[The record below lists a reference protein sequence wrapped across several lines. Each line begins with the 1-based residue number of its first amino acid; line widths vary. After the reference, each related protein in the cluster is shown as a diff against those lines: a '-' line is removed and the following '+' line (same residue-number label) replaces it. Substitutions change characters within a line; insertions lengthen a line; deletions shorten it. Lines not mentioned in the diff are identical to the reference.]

1 MKRIVM
7 AAALVALVGFGAQAA
22 VAGDDHHKHDY
33 SRRHGDY
40 QRYHRDHDRLQDQLE
55 RRAFEREMR
64 HREAHRHPMTPK
76 QHERLHERLERQEF
90 RDIMKHEK
98 FHQEAPKRYRSLY
111 HPHSSLHHHHPAP
124 HPTGGGIGIQ
134 GRNVSFWIG
143 L

>member
-1 MKRIVM
+1 MKRI
-7 AAALVALVGFGAQAA
+7 ALTAALMALVGFGAQAA
-22 VAGDDHHKHDY
+22 VAGDDHHRHDY

-40 QRYHRDHDRLQDQLE
+40 QRYHRDHGRLQDQLE

-64 HREAHRHPMTPK
+64 HREAHRRPMTPE
-76 QHERLHERLERQEF
+76 QHRRLHQRLERQEF
-90 RDIMKHEK
+90 RDIMRYER

-111 HPHSSLHHHHPAP
+111 QPYSYHQSHAPQSSA
-124 HPTGGGIGIQ
+124 GFGIQ